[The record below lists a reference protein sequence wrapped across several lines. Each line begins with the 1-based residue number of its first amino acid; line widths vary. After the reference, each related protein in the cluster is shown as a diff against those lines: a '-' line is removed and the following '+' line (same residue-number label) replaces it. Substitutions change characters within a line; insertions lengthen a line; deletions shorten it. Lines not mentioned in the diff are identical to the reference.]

1 MGKYARGKKSYAI
14 SDISGLRV
22 KYTKLKT
29 TWDGLRVSP
38 EDYDPKHPQ
47 LTPAKNIVDATALFN
62 GRPDNDPE
70 NVVVY
75 LGFTQDW
82 TIDPRARPPVGVP
95 SIAEAGYV
103 DINHDRIFSVFGASG
118 AANVGTATVSDSED
132 VSVSGTAGTGAIGSE
147 LIENYAIVSG
157 ASSTGAVGATDA
169 YLQYSITVANPGSGN
184 RYYVDSVLQQQL
196 YLQEGKTYR
205 FDQSNSSN
213 SSHPIRLST
222 TPNGTHGGGSEYT
235 TGVTTNGTPG
245 SSGAYTEIT
254 VASGAPT
261 LYYYCTNHSNMGGT
275 SYTPSSGTISLAITV
290 ANPGSGNKYY
300 IDNGSPTPTISITE
314 GTTYRFDQSDSSN
327 SSHPLRFS
335 TTSGGTHGGGSEY
348 TTGVTTNGTPG
359 NAGAYTQISVASD
372 APTLYYYCTNHSGM
386 GGQLNTPS
394 ITVVSG
400 QIIALEIN
408 ESGVSGTGTTGN
420 ESLFITT
427 DVNPPGVVGTGAVG
441 SEVPELELTETGVGG
456 TGALG
461 NETFEGS
468 PSAIGA
474 VGTGAIG
481 NEVPELELGQT
492 GVSGDGESEGFGIS
506 GDGNIQLL
514 VTGISGIGST
524 GAVGEEVSISEAI
537 ETGVG
542 GSGGTGTVSI
552 LSGTN
557 GLGWGIGTWGDGAWQ
572 ADTLPR
578 PTGVGSTG
586 GVGAVGT
593 QIETSWG
600 VDGWGEGTWQ

>member
-38 EDYDPKHPQ
+38 EDYEPKHPQ
-47 LTPAKNIVDATALFN
+47 LTPAKNVVDATALFN
-62 GRPDNDPE
+62 GRPDNDPD

-75 LGFTQDW
+75 IGFAQDW

-95 SIAEAGYV
+95 SIGEAGYV
-103 DINHDRIFSVFGASG
+103 NIHHDRILSVSGVSG
-118 AANVGTATVSDSED
+118 AANVGDASAIDNED
-132 VSVSGTAGTGAIGSE
+132 LAVSGTTGTGAIGSE
-147 LIENYAIVSG
+147 SLELEINETGVSG
-157 ASSTGAVGATDA
+157 TGAVGATDA
-169 YLQYSITVANPGSGN
+169 YLQYSITVANAGSGN

-213 SSHPIRLST
+213 SGHPIRLST
-222 TPNGTHGGGSEYT
+222 TSNGTHSGGSEYT

-245 SSGAYTEIT
+245 SSGAYTQIT

-275 SYTPSSGTISLAITV
+275 SYTPASGTIPLAITV
-290 ANPGSGNKYY
+290 QAIAAGNRYY
-300 IDNGSPTPTISITE
+300 IDGGGPALVISLTE

-327 SSHPLRFS
+327 NNHPLRFS
-335 TTSGGTHGGGSEY
+335 TTSGGSHSGGSEY
-348 TTGVTTNGTPG
+348 TTGVTTSGTPG
-359 NAGAYTQISVASD
+359 NSGAYTQIAVASG
-372 APTLYYYCTNHSGM
+372 APTLYYYCTNHSAM

-394 ITVVSG
+394 ITVASSQVLE
-400 QIIALEIN
+400 LEIN
-408 ESGVSGTGTTGN
+408 ESGVGGSGAVGT
-420 ESLFITT
+420 SSFFITT
-427 DVNPPGVVGTGAVG
+427 DAPVSGTGGTGAVG
-441 SEVPELELTETGVGG
+441 TEIPEIELAETGVGG
-456 TGALG
+456 TGAIG

-468 PSAIGA
+468 PSATGA
-474 VGTGAIG
+474 SGTGAIG
-481 NEVPELELGQT
+481 SEVPELELSQS
-492 GVSGDGESEGFGIS
+492 GVSGDGESEGFGVS

-524 GAVGEEVSISEAI
+524 GAVGEEVSASEAI

-542 GSGGTGTVSI
+542 GSGAVGSI
-552 LSGTN
+552 SLQIS
-557 GLGWGIGTWGDGAWQ
+557 LGWSEGTWG
-572 ADTLPR
+572 
-578 PTGVGSTG
+578 S
-586 GVGAVGT
+586 
-593 QIETSWG
+593 
-600 VDGWGEGTWQ
+600 GTWGN